1 MGCGLWVVLVGLW
14 VMPWVCDL
22 RYGFVFCGGCAC
34 MGLWVC
40 GESLIASDGGRSIV
54 GGGGGSLGWV

>member
-1 MGCGLWVVLVGLW
+1 
-14 VMPWVCDL
+14 
-22 RYGFVFCGGCAC
+22 

>member
-1 MGCGLWVVLVGLW
+1 
-14 VMPWVCDL
+14 
-22 RYGFVFCGGCAC
+22 

-40 GESLIASDGGRSIV
+40 GESLIASDGGHSVV